1 MINRWKGMITIVK
14 IAAAAVVMEITLHLC
29 KHIQEKRIKT
39 KNRTILQ
46 DNSNI

>member
-1 MINRWKGMITIVK
+1 MITIVK
-14 IAAAAVVMEITLHLC
+14 IAAAVVMEITLHLC